1 MRGKPYKLGTSRR
14 SLMLSKREAPVATF
28 DSFFPK
34 ARSLKLIHCVLP
46 IVNLRETAVKEE
58 RDLLYLASVYHH
70 GVARCS

>member
-1 MRGKPYKLGTSRR
+1 
-14 SLMLSKREAPVATF
+14 MLSKREAPVATF

-34 ARSLKLIHCVLP
+34 ARSLKLVCVLP